1 MDSVLAFTTK
11 TAAVVVSEMTVNS
24 DITVL
29 LNKKDKIHE
38 ILNRDLMVV
47 TGDAGDVN
55 AHTDYLKAS
64 LNL

>member
-1 MDSVLAFTTK
+1 MDSVFAFVTK
-11 TAAVVVSEMTVNS
+11 DAAVIVSEMTVNS

-29 LNKKDKIHE
+29 LNKKDKINE

-47 TGDAGDVN
+47 TGDPGDVN